1 MNMLTIKTGTSVY
14 RVYIGKGLL
23 YVLPDRL
30 KQLFPES
37 RFVIITDTTVFNLYG
52 NKLKQYFSDEGLDCH
67 VLTVEPGEGSKRIE
81 TLSRLLSALAQR
93 GYNRADVIIALGGG
107 VVGDLAG
114 FTAAVYLRGIRYVQA
129 PTTLLAQIDSS
140 IGGKTAVNLPEGKN
154 LAGAFYQP
162 SAVFA
167 DTDVL
172 KTLPEE
178 EFANGMAEIIKHSL
192 IKDASMFVSLEEGEA
207 INAHSDS
214 LEGLIVANLAIK
226 RDVVAVD
233 ERDKGERMLLNFGH
247 TIGHG
252 IERCCAA
259 LDTPVTHGKAVAMGM
274 AAIAAAGERAELTAE
289 GTTARIIKVLEK
301 AGLPHDISK
310 FDKDEIIKGIFIDKK
325 NVADTLNLVMIKSPG
340 NSFLYNIPRHDVRRF
355 I

>member
-1 MNMLTIKTGTSVY
+1 MNMLTIKTGTSLY
-14 RVYIGKGLL
+14 RVYIGKGLIS
-23 YVLPDRL
+23 VLPDRL

-52 NKLKQYFSDEGLDCH
+52 KKLKQYFSDEGLECH
-67 VLTVEPGEGSKRIE
+67 ILTVEPGEGSKNIE
-81 TLSRLLSALAQR
+81 TLSYLLSALAQR

-107 VVGDLAG
+107 VIGDLAG
-114 FTAAVYLRGIRYVQA
+114 FTAAVYLRGIRYVQV

-162 SAVFA
+162 SAVFT

-178 EFANGMAEIIKHSL
+178 EFANGMAEMIKHSL
-192 IKDASMFVSLEEGEA
+192 IKDAAMFSLFEQDEKVSADSESLE
-207 INAHSDS
+207 S
-214 LEGLIVANLAIK
+214 LIVANLAIK
-226 RDVVAVD
+226 RDVVAAD

-252 IERCCAA
+252 IERYCAA
-259 LDTPVTHGKAVAMGM
+259 SDIPMTHGKAVAIGM
-274 AAIAAAGERAELTAE
+274 AAIAAAGERAGLTAE
-289 GTTARIIKVLEK
+289 GTAARIIKVLEK
-301 AGLPHDISK
+301 AGLPHDIRE

-325 NVADTLNLVMIKSPG
+325 NVADTLNLVMIKQPG
-340 NSFLYNIPRHDVRRF
+340 SAFLYRIPRSDMRRF

>member
-23 YVLPDRL
+23 GILPDRL
-30 KQLFPES
+30 KQLFTES
-37 RFVIITDTTVFNLYG
+37 RFVVITDTTVFNLYG
-52 NKLKQYFSDEGLDCH
+52 SKLKQYFSDEGLECH
-67 VLTVEPGEGSKRIE
+67 ILTVEPGESSKCIE
-81 TLSRLLSALAQR
+81 TLSYLLSALAQR
-93 GYNRADVIIALGGG
+93 GYNRADVIVALGGG
-107 VVGDLAG
+107 VIGDLAG
-114 FTAAVYLRGIRYVQA
+114 FTAAIYLRGIRYVHV

-167 DTDVL
+167 DTEVL

-178 EFANGMAEIIKHSL
+178 QFANGMAEVIKHSL
-192 IKDASMFVSLEEGEA
+192 IKDSSMFSLLEEGEKVSA
-207 INAHSDS
+207 DSDD
-214 LEGLIVANLAIK
+214 LESLIVANLAIK
-226 RDVVAVD
+226 RDVVAKD

-252 IERCCAA
+252 IERFCAA
-259 LDTPVTHGKAVAMGM
+259 SNMPMTHGKAVGIGM
-274 AAIAAAGERAELTAE
+274 AAIAAAGERAGLTAK
-289 GTTARIIKVLEK
+289 GTAARIVEVLKK
-301 AGLPHDISK
+301 AGLPHEMGE
-310 FDKDEIIKGIFIDKK
+310 FDKDEILKGIFIDKK
-325 NVADTLNLVMIKSPG
+325 NVADVLNLVMLKRPG
-340 NSFLYNIPRHDVRRF
+340 SAFLHRIPRHDMHRF